1 MEKNK
6 IILIVIGFAV
16 LVSFGAYFFISSKN
30 SSYSSN
36 TPQQSESS
44 VLADCI
50 ITVRGEK
57 YNVKDFRK
65 LHKGGDIFKCD
76 TDMTEAFNNQHGE
89 KQLQKLQQYIVK

>member
-6 IILIVIGFAV
+6 LILIVVVAFA
-16 LVSFGAYFFISSKN
+16 LVSLGAYFFMSSKN
-30 SSYSSN
+30 SSYSSDI
-36 TPQQSESS
+36 QQSESS

-57 YNVKDFRK
+57 YNVKEFRSM
-65 LHKGGDIFKCD
+65 HKGGDIFKCD

-89 KQLQKLQQYIVK
+89 KQLQQMQKYLVK

>member
-6 IILIVIGFAV
+6 LILIVVVAFG
-16 LVSFGAYFFISSKN
+16 LVSLGAYFFMSSKN
-30 SSYSSN
+30 SSYSSDI
-36 TPQQSESS
+36 QQSESS

-57 YNVKDFRK
+57 YNVKDFRNM
-65 LHKGGDIFKCD
+65 HKGGNIFKCD

-89 KQLQKLQQYIVK
+89 RELQKMQKYLVK

>member
-36 TPQQSESS
+36 TQQSESS

>member
-6 IILIVIGFAV
+6 LIIIVFVAFAV
-16 LVSFGAYFFISSKN
+16 VSLGTYFFISTKNVYN
-30 SSYSSN
+30 SSN
-36 TPQQSESS
+36 SENNESL

-50 ITVRGEK
+50 ITIRGEK
-57 YNVKDFRK
+57 YNVKDFRN

-89 KQLQKLQQYIVK
+89 KQLEKIQKYIVK